1 MFNENWNTDVA
12 RSYMN
17 LYNEDGTV
25 ADAPTFEKKEE
36 TVAEPVQLVENPETE
51 EPIEEVVESEETGD
65 FLLGL
70 LEDVQTAVGE
80 ELNEQ
85 EIEIILETVALVVE
99 GMVQKLSEGKRKG
112 LPDASGKMRVTVTPA
127 MKKEE
132 DCDGCKP
139 GETPAE
145 RDARWA
151 KSHSDH
157 SHSGGFAMQDRSR
170 YYQS

>member
-1 MFNENWNTDVA
+1 MFNENNWNTDVA

-25 ADAPTFEKKEE
+25 ADAPTFDKKEE
-36 TVAEPVQLVENPETE
+36 TVTEPVQLVENPETE

-85 EIEIILETVALVVE
+85 EIEIILETVTLVVE
-99 GMVQKLSEGKRKG
+99 GMVQKMCEGK
-112 LPDASGKMRVTVTPA
+112 
-127 MKKEE
+127 KKKSKK
-132 DCDGCKP
+132 DCDG
-139 GETPAE
+139 
-145 RDARWA
+145 
-151 KSHSDH
+151 
-157 SHSGGFAMQDRSR
+157 
-170 YYQS
+170 YQS

>member
-1 MFNENWNTDVA
+1 MFNENNWNTDVA

-25 ADAPTFEKKEE
+25 ADAPTFDKKEE
-36 TVAEPVQLVENPETE
+36 TVTEPVQLVENPETE

-85 EIEIILETVALVVE
+85 EIEIILETVTLVVE
-99 GMVQKLSEGKRKG
+99 GMVKKMSSE
-112 LPDASGKMRVTVTPA
+112 
-127 MKKEE
+127 KKKKSK
-132 DCDGCKP
+132 DCDGCLP
-139 GETPAE
+139 GETPAQ

-157 SHSGGFAMQDRSR
+157 SQSGGFAMPNRDD
-170 YYQS
+170 YQS